1 MDENNYFLLKSTGYM
16 NRPYQNP
23 RTGPTLHP
31 TPKDATGKTDSRL
44 HAVCTE
50 MESLFVNYLIQQ
62 MRATIDKSGF
72 ISGGRA
78 EEIFTSMMDVEL
90 SRKIS
95 SAGGIGLSS
104 ILQDQL
110 SRLTTGQE
118 KSGLP

>member
-23 RTGPTLHP
+23 RSGPTLNAA
-31 TPKDATGKTDSRL
+31 PKDATGNADPRL

-110 SRLTTGQE
+110 SRLTTVQE